1 MNWNNLKNMKCPK
14 CNSILTKGTSF
25 VTCPGCKDGGFMCGN
40 EKFDGIVSSLYH
52 SQKTVDMRKNAIDEN
67 LETLNNFG
75 HKPITQDF
83 SDSPFLD
90 L

>member
-1 MNWNNLKNMKCPK
+1 MKWNNLKEMKCPSCDGAVQKIHIGYQCSK
-14 CNSILTKGTSF
+14 CHFKISR
-25 VTCPGCKDGGFMCGN
+25 
-40 EKFDGIVSSLYH
+40 EKFDGLVEKLYH
-52 SQKTVDMRKNAIDEN
+52 PQRAVDMRKNAIDEN

-75 HKPITQDF
+75 RKPLTEDF